1 MSKIYIVD
9 DEEAMRD
16 SLTWML
22 EGEGYQTQC
31 FPSAEAFLEA
41 LSDDMA
47 GCLVLDVRMP
57 EMSGLELHER
67 LSAMGNHLPVI
78 FITGHGDVPMAVSA
92 LQRGACDFVQK
103 PFDDQDV
110 LARIR
115 KALTLDSQRV
125 AQRERDTAL
134 LARVR
139 QLSARE
145 FEVMRLVVEG
155 KLNKQIADEL
165 EISTKTVEAHRARI
179 MDKMGARTITD
190 LVKINFALDKLGYRP
205 ECG

>member
-1 MSKIYIVD
+1 MPKIYIVD

-22 EGEGYQTQC
+22 EGEGYATEC
-31 FPSAEAFLEA
+31 FPSAEDFLLA
-41 LSDDMA
+41 LSDDMS

-57 EMSGLELHER
+57 GMSGLELQER
-67 LSAMGNHLPVI
+67 LLAMGNHLPVV

-103 PFDDQDV
+103 PFEDQDM

-115 KALTLDSQRV
+115 KALTIDCQRT
-125 AQRERDTAL
+125 AQRERDAAL
-134 LARVR
+134 LQRVK
-139 QLSARE
+139 QLSSRE

-165 EISTKTVEAHRARI
+165 DISMKTVEAHRSRI
-179 MDKMGARTITD
+179 MDKMGARTIPE
-190 LVKINFALDKLGYRP
+190 LVKINLVLEKLGYQP
-205 ECG
+205 E

>member
-1 MSKIYIVD
+1 MPKIYIVD

-22 EGEGYQTQC
+22 EGESYETQC
-31 FPSAEAFLEA
+31 FPSAEDFLGA

-57 EMSGLELHER
+57 GMSGLELQER
-67 LSAMGNHLPVI
+67 LLAMGNHLPVI

-103 PFDDQDV
+103 PFEDQDM

-115 KALTLDSQRV
+115 KALTLDCQRT
-125 AQRERDTAL
+125 AQRQRDTAL
-134 LARVR
+134 LQRVK
-139 QLSARE
+139 QLSSRE
-145 FEVMRLVVEG
+145 YEVMRLVVEG

-165 EISTKTVEAHRARI
+165 DISMKTVEAHRSRI
-179 MDKMGARTITD
+179 MDKMGARTIPE
-190 LVKINFALDKLGYRP
+190 LVKINLMLEKLGYQP
-205 ECG
+205 E